1 MVNSPLKI
9 FILDNHKDTENLED
23 TLNLVSEE
31 SQIPVDIKK
40 DNGRTLRK
48 LPNGYDI
55 YFLHLSQI
63 ELQEVSELRKKQS
76 KSYFV
81 GVSIMGV
88 DISPEDIS
96 KVFDETVNLFH
107 SKYQIQRILDNTWMR
122 CSPKQPKS

>member
-76 KSYFV
+76 RSYFV

-96 KVFDETVNLFH
+96 KVFDETINLFH

>member
-1 MVNSPLKI
+1 MVTSPLKI
-9 FILDNHKDTENLED
+9 FLLDNHKDAENLEYI
-23 TLNLVSEE
+23 LNLVSEE

-76 KSYFV
+76 RSYFV

-88 DISPEDIS
+88 DLSPEDIS
-96 KVFDETVNLFH
+96 KVFDETINLFH
-107 SKYQIQRILDNTWMR
+107 SKYQIQRILDNTWMS
-122 CSPKQPKS
+122 CSPKQLKS